1 MSKDPQH
8 DLTPEPPEEA
18 GVENTDPALMQVEG
32 ARVLAN
38 AARPLLEDAGFETEQ
53 VIDWATTYIAEEGS
67 GDVESFITWIEK
79 RETRSKPTTTS

>member
-1 MSKDPQH
+1 MSKDQQH

-18 GVENTDPALMQVEG
+18 GVDDKDPALMQVEG

-38 AARPLLEDAGFETEQ
+38 EARPQLEDAGFETGE

-67 GDVESFITWIEK
+67 GDVESFITWIER
-79 RETRSKPTTTS
+79 RETRSKPTKTS